1 LGVLGML
8 LKVGVGGGLFI
19 FIGGGLFT
27 GAGGGAKLGSEL
39 VAGTA

>member
-8 LKVGVGGGLFI
+8 LKVGVGAGLFI
-19 FIGGGLFT
+19 FIGGGLFA